1 MKWSESCSVVS
12 DSLPTHGLYSL
23 WNSPVCS
30 LSLLQEI
37 FPTQGSNPSLPHCR
51 QILYQIG
58 HKGSPFIPLMNLIAY
73 YSILFPWWLR
83 GQSVCL
89 QWGRPG
95 YDPWVRKIPWR
106 RKLQPTPVLLPGK
119 SHGRTSLVGF
129 SPWGRKELDKT
140 ELLHF
145 HFLFYLDPL
154 GYS

>member
-1 MKWSESCSVVS
+1 MKWSESCSVLS
-12 DSLPTHGLYSL
+12 DSLPPHGLYSL

-51 QILYQIG
+51 RILYQIG
-58 HKGSPFIPLMNLIAY
+58 HKGSPFIPIMNLIAY

-89 QWGRPG
+89 QWGRSG

-106 RKLQPTPVLLPGK
+106 RKWQPTPVLLPGII
-119 SHGRTSLVGF
+119 L
-129 SPWGRKELDKT
+129 WT
-140 ELLHF
+140 EKPGGLPSREWQRV
-145 HFLFYLDPL
+145 PL
-154 GYS
+154 AWTHHYANVP